1 MIQELAL
8 KVYDVD
14 YSFIIKNYLDP
25 QLWRKEW
32 TLFVY
37 KDMKFSIRLSSIY
50 TQSRTIYFDVI
61 LRYSDENSIECT
73 ALSIGHN
80 LNNSNIQVLKRQIKN
95 TMESLIESVE
105 CHFIAKTK
113 EYKIACELEERHREN
128 LEDKA
133 TKFLDKNGIYIADV
147 RDAYIDWY
155 VNKMEYNYTSNVKNM
170 YNHDLLFDVYLI
182 FYKATEQKD
191 KFEWLKENYLRKHRD
206 KSDLIEEIEEK
217 IAEMETD
224 EYQEELE
231 DGLESIM

>member
-1 MIQELAL
+1 MKQELAI
-8 KVYDVD
+8 KVYEVD

-25 QLWRKEW
+25 QLWQKEW

-50 TQSRTIYFDVI
+50 TMSKRLYFDVI
-61 LRYSDENSIECT
+61 VRYSDENSVETIEN
-73 ALSIGHN
+73 SIGHD
-80 LNNSNIQVLKRQIKN
+80 LGNSNINVLKRQIKGA
-95 TMESLIESVE
+95 MESLISSIEQR
-105 CHFIAKTK
+105 FTRKTK
-113 EYKIACELEERHREN
+113 EYKMARDLETQHREN
-128 LEDKA
+128 LENKA
-133 TKFLDKNGIYIADV
+133 NEFLDENGIYISDV
-147 RDAYIDWY
+147 RDAYVDWY
-155 VNKMEYNYTSNVKNM
+155 VNKMDYNYTNNVINS

-191 KFEWLKENYLRKHRD
+191 KFEWLKENYLRKHKD
-206 KSDLIEEIEEK
+206 KSNLLEEIEEK